1 MALTLD
7 EVFDELYEEDNDVH
21 RRRLQRKSRKPGLDA
36 KYAEALRKTGEMTDE
51 EIEDQVAAWENFDEQ
66 SELMSR
72 YGADSEDELNDL
84 MESNDFWGD

>member
-7 EVFDELYEEDNDVH
+7 EVFDEFRDIPIS
-21 RRRLQRKSRKPGLDA
+21 KKPDLAA
-36 KYAEALRKTGEMTDE
+36 KYAEALRKTSEMTDA

-66 SELMSR
+66 YELMNM
-72 YGADSEDELNDL
+72 YGVNSEDELNDL

>member
-7 EVFDELYEEDNDVH
+7 EVFDEFRDIPIS
-21 RRRLQRKSRKPGLDA
+21 KKPDLAD

>member
-7 EVFDELYEEDNDVH
+7 EVFEEYRDVP
-21 RRRLQRKSRKPGLDA
+21 LSKKPAMSA
-36 KYAEALRKTGEMTDE
+36 KYAEALRKTGEMTEE

-66 SELMSR
+66 SELMR
-72 YGADSEDELNDL
+72 MYGADSEEELNDL